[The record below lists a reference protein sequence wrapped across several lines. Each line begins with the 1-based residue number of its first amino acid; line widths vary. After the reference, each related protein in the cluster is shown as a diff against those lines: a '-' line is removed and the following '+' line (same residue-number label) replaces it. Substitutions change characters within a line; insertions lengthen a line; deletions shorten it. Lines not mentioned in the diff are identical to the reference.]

1 MSKSTKSGYHG
12 AANNKPNRK
21 FVVLGEIRT
30 DKDQKLQEIYS
41 MLPVRGWT
49 GAAKEDKSQ
58 VEGMLKR
65 IYLEGFKRDF
75 IAFNLYDIYGKEV
88 PPELAAPLFYT
99 FNAAL
104 EVNKAQVFESL
115 EEFKTA
121 VKKSTVH

>member
-1 MSKSTKSGYHG
+1 MSKMNKSGYLG
-12 AANNKPNRK
+12 AAHNKPNRK
-21 FVVLGEIRT
+21 FVVLGETRT
-30 DKDQKLQEIYS
+30 DKDQNLQDIYN
-41 MLPVRGWT
+41 MLPIRGWT

-88 PPELAAPLFYT
+88 PPELASPLFYT
-99 FNAAL
+99 FNAVLAL
-104 EVNKAQVFESL
+104 NKVQPFETL